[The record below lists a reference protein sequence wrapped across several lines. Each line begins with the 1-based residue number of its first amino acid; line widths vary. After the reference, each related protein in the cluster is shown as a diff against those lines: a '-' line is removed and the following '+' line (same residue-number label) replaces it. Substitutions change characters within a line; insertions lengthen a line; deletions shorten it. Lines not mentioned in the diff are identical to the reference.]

1 MVTAH
6 LQFSYICISLIIDT
20 RVAHLVFMGMLIVTV
35 SFDRKQYQWFANK
48 ELNFSS
54 VKSLKNVTLHG
65 GIWTV
70 WLYIYRVHFEFRFN
84 EHCCHQKVFK
94 FKLIILWIV
103 LIFFSTYKLVLKKKV
118 RHKVKGKSTWFY
130 KIFWGFFLSAWKLF
144 WEFSD
149 IPCSSNIMQDKM
161 ILTSNI
167 SKSSPSTG
175 VTNLLTTSQNL
186 YL

>member
-1 MVTAH
+1 MLH
-6 LQFSYICISLIIDT
+6 NMGEYEQFDCIFTEFILNSGLLKWTI
-20 RVAHLVFMGMLIVTV
+20 LPSK
-35 SFDRKQYQWFANK
+35 SFQVQTNYFVNCFD
-48 ELNFSS
+48 
-54 VKSLKNVTLHG
+54 
-65 GIWTV
+65 
-70 WLYIYRVHFEFRFN
+70 
-84 EHCCHQKVFK
+84 
-94 FKLIILWIV
+94 
-103 LIFFSTYKLVLKKKV
+103 IFFYLQTCFEKKKV

-144 WEFSD
+144 LEFSD

>member
-1 MVTAH
+1 MLHNMGEYEQFDCIFTEFILNSGLMNNTA
-6 LQFSYICISLIIDT
+6 I
-20 RVAHLVFMGMLIVTV
+20 
-35 SFDRKQYQWFANK
+35 KK
-48 ELNFSS
+48 FSS
-54 VKSLKNVTLHG
+54 SNYLFCELF
-65 GIWTV
+65 W
-70 WLYIYRVHFEFRFN
+70 Y
-84 EHCCHQKVFK
+84 
-94 FKLIILWIV
+94 
-103 LIFFSTYKLVLKKKV
+103 FFLLTNLFWKKKV